1 MNNEVEYICKKCG
14 KNFYV
19 PSNEKTIKCPFCNAK
34 EEDTLMSVS
43 KKDFEN
49 IIEIENQSFTC
60 DNCFSKFNG
69 EQLITND
76 FKCPNC
82 NKKYDEDSIYN
93 SLEKLEKRYA
103 CNNCNCKFSS
113 EVFFAYSGSCPNC
126 HDKLMTIEQ
135 WEDYKAVELDGE
147 MSDENWANI

>member
-14 KNFYV
+14 KNFYKT
-19 PSNEKTIKCPFCNAK
+19 SDEKVIKCPFCNAE

-49 IIEIENQSFTC
+49 MIEFENQDFTC
-60 DNCFSKFNG
+60 DNCLSKFNG
-69 EQLITND
+69 VQLSQND

-82 NKKYDEDSIYN
+82 NKEHNLNDT
-93 SLEKLEKRYA
+93 LEKIEKRYA
-103 CNNCNCKFSS
+103 CNNCNCKFSN
-113 EVFFAYSGSCPNC
+113 EVFFAYNGSCPNC
-126 HDKLMTIEQ
+126 HDNLMSIEQ

-147 MSDENWANI
+147 IADEDWQNL